1 MGPRHTSPPG
11 HQSWA
16 IKGHPQGDG
25 HENQVR
31 ALDVCGNSPVGGG
44 AGGGA
49 PVENRIKEK
58 NGTESK
64 ENEGWGMVPTSFGRA
79 AAELGDDTRQSA
91 SLESPLA
98 GSCCQTNALKLGPE
112 SLSQKVWTLFKG

>member
-31 ALDVCGNSPVGGG
+31 ALDVCGNSPVGVVGQG
-44 AGGGA
+44 EGHLLRTGLKKKMEQKAKKTRGGGWFPPA
-49 PVENRIKEK
+49 LA
-58 NGTESK
+58 GQQ
-64 ENEGWGMVPTSFGRA
+64 
-79 AAELGDDTRQSA
+79 QSWEMTPA
-91 SLESPLA
+91 SLRPWRA
-98 GSCCQTNALKLGPE
+98 P
-112 SLSQKVWTLFKG
+112 